1 MYQLVVEN
9 QQFAFY
15 HFDSIEPERANPKLN
30 VLAIERDK
38 LFNNDIVDR
47 TGDLIYSYIRAGEL
61 IPGVLLLNGNR
72 TYGKNETGKRALY
85 KCIPDDRGLPAF
97 LIPYE
102 LKLGFSKDIKNKYV
116 VFKYDHWDD
125 KHPRGIITETLGDV
139 NLPSAYYEY
148 RLYCRNVHDSISEFT
163 TRVRELTR
171 DRDSVFTAIR
181 SNHEFRIQS
190 RLDVPVY
197 SIDPVGCTDID
208 DAFSIQPLVGEPG
221 YKISIYIANVFVW
234 IETLDLWDYITDRV
248 STIYLPDKKRS
259 MLPAILSENLC
270 SLLKHQS
277 RFAFCMDVFVDPD
290 GSVLREPEFGNVEIS
305 LHSNFA
311 YEEPR
316 LLSNPNCRLFMDI
329 TRKMDA
335 SIIDTHDL
343 VEFWMIY
350 MNSRCGERLACVKDG
365 IFRTATINENS
376 TSELRHVIRNW
387 NDVNCKYAVYD
398 DNKSEIV
405 HQVLQVAAYAQITSP
420 IRRLI
425 DLLNQTIFMQQIG
438 MSEVSQSAIQC
449 VDRWKHKIAVINTKT
464 KSIRKTQTEC
474 EVVTMSLGSKYEG
487 VVFGKRLMN
496 DGIYKY
502 SVYVENLRIFGT
514 VKSYMDL
521 PDYLNVRLEIYYFG
535 DEYDSK
541 RKLKYLI
548 RGTE

>member
-1 MYQLVVEN
+1 MYQLIVEN
-9 QQFAFY
+9 RQFAFY
-15 HFDSIEPERANPKLN
+15 PLDSIEPERSIPKLN
-30 VLAIERDK
+30 ALSVETHK
-38 LFNNDIVDR
+38 LFSNDIVDR
-47 TGDLIYSYIRAGEL
+47 MGDLIYSYIRAGEL

-72 TYGKNETGKRALY
+72 TYGKNETGKRVLY
-85 KCIPDDRGLPAF
+85 KCIPDNRDLPAF
-97 LIPYE
+97 LIPYD

-116 VFKYDHWDD
+116 VFTYDQWNDN
-125 KHPRGIITETLGDV
+125 HPRGIITETLGDV

-163 TRVRELTR
+163 TKVRELTR
-171 DRDSVFTAIR
+171 DRDQIYANIR
-181 SNHEFRIQS
+181 SNPKFNIQS

-234 IETLDLWDYITDRV
+234 METLGLWEFHTDRV
-248 STIYLPDKKRS
+248 STIYLPDKKRT

-277 RFAFCMDVFVDPD
+277 RFAFCMDVFVNPD
-290 GSVLREPEFGNVEIS
+290 GTLLREPEYSNVEIS

-316 LLSNPNCRLFMDI
+316 LLSNTNCQLFMDI

-335 SIIDTHDL
+335 SVGDTHDL

-350 MNSRCGERLACVKDG
+350 MNSRSGERLACVKDG

-376 TSELRHVIRNW
+376 TSHLKRIIRNW
-387 NDVNCKYAVYD
+387 NDVSCQYSLCSDVG
-398 DNKSEIV
+398 
-405 HQVLQVAAYAQITSP
+405 HQVLQVAAYTQITSP
-420 IRRLI
+420 IRRLV
-425 DLLNQTIFMQQIG
+425 DLLNQTIAIQHMG
-438 MSEVSQSAIQC
+438 VAEVSQSAREFIG
-449 VDRWKHKIAVINTKT
+449 RWKLKIGTINRNA
-464 KSIRKTQTEC
+464 KSIRKTQNEC
-474 EVVTMSLGSKYEG
+474 ELLTADTAVEYTG
-487 VVFGKRLMN
+487 VVFARKQLAN
-496 DGIYKY
+496 DIYKY
-502 SVYVENLRIFGT
+502 SVYVENLKLFGT
-514 VKSYMDL
+514 VKTCMDL
-521 PDYLNVRLEIYYFG
+521 PEYSRVQLKLYYFG

-548 RGTE
+548 RGTIGSP

>member
-1 MYQLVVEN
+1 MRV
-9 QQFAFY
+9 
-15 HFDSIEPERANPKLN
+15 
-30 VLAIERDK
+30 
-38 LFNNDIVDR
+38 
-47 TGDLIYSYIRAGEL
+47 
-61 IPGVLLLNGNR
+61 
-72 TYGKNETGKRALY
+72 
-85 KCIPDDRGLPAF
+85 
-97 LIPYE
+97 
-102 LKLGFSKDIKNKYV
+102 FSKDIKNKYV
-116 VFKYDHWDD
+116 VFKYDHWNDN
-125 KHPRGIITETLGDV
+125 HPRGIITETLGDV

-163 TRVRELTR
+163 TKVRELTR
-171 DRDSVFTAIR
+171 DRDQIYANIR
-181 SNHEFRIQS
+181 SNPKFNVQS
-190 RLDVPVY
+190 RIDVPVY

-208 DAFSIQPLVGEPG
+208 DAFSIQPLTREPG

-234 IETLDLWDYITDRV
+234 METLGLWEFITDRV
-248 STIYLPDKKRS
+248 STIYLPDKKRT

-277 RFAFCMDVFVDPD
+277 RFAFCMDVFVSPD
-290 GSVLREPEFGNVEIS
+290 GTLLREPEFSNVEIS

-329 TRKMDA
+329 TKKMDA
-335 SIIDTHDL
+335 SVGDTHDL

-350 MNSRCGERLACVKDG
+350 MNSRCGERLARAKHG

-376 TSELRHVIRNW
+376 TNELRHIIRNW

-398 DNKSEIV
+398 ENSEMV
-405 HQVLQVAAYAQITSP
+405 HEVLQVAAYAQITSP
-420 IRRLI
+420 IRRLV
-425 DLLNQTIFMQQIG
+425 DLLNQTIFIQHMG

-474 EVVTMSLGSKYEG
+474 EVITMSLGSEYKG

-521 PDYLNVRLEIYYFG
+521 QEYSNVRLEIYYFS

-548 RGTE
+548 RGT